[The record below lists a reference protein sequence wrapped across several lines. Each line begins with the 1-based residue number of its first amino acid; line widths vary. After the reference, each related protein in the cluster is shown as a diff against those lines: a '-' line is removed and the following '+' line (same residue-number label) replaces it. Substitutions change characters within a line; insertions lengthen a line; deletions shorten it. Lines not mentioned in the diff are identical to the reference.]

1 MLKIEHFG
9 IVFVVRSR
17 EMGKLF
23 IVHEMQPRAKLKAGI
38 TALLFFLWR
47 GICWCVGTAC
57 SQQGLPGDRDEC
69 NRWGAYG
76 RARG

>member
-23 IVHEMQPRAKLKAGI
+23 IVHEIQPRAKLKAGI
-38 TALLFFLWR
+38 TALLFFFVVWDLLVCR
-47 GICWCVGTAC
+47 YCMQSA
-57 SQQGLPGDRDEC
+57 
-69 NRWGAYG
+69 
-76 RARG
+76 RAARRQR